1 MRRWLA
7 VCIDRKTNMEIVL
20 SECGYNEA
28 CFFLETHGAEVVS
41 AKGNRIVCTNG
52 TVFVYDD
59 ERSMLLKERS

>member
-1 MRRWLA
+1 MRRWA
-7 VCIDRKTNMEIVL
+7 TVCIDNKTGMEIVL

-28 CFFLETHGAEVVS
+28 CFFLEMRGVEVAS
-41 AKGNRIVCTNG
+41 AKGNRVVCTNG